1 MRIWFDTARTSRIVN
16 NEHNNIDNCN
26 DCTRSTF
33 DDDDDLVPPHLSHI
47 RTVAQDIHVCTF
59 QQVAPLQLAAC
70 DDEHWLAC
78 HTASHG
84 RVVVMDAQALALL
97 KQFCMPT
104 TTREIIQQ
112 TTWSPSRVAEG
123 VALFSYLGLLQNV
136 ELPPSTPKR
145 STGEILSAWLHI
157 TNACTLRCSYCYLHK
172 TPEHMTD
179 DTARRAV
186 DAVFRSAIKH
196 HFKHVSLRYAGG
208 EASLQMANVLAA
220 HDYATHLAQQN
231 GIKLHAYIMSNGV
244 ILTQSQIEQLK
255 ARHIDVM
262 ISLDGIDDSH
272 DSQRPFINGKGSFKH
287 VDRTITQLLASGL
300 IPHINVTVSQRNLDG
315 LPELVHYIL
324 ERDLS
329 FTFSYYRDNTHSTHI
344 RDLQFAETQMIE
356 GMHRV
361 FAVIERH
368 LPRRRL
374 LNSLIDKASMSGVR
388 QHTCGV
394 GRTYLVIDQQ
404 GQVAKCHADIK
415 QTVTTINEEDP
426 LQAIRDDK
434 GGVQAIA
441 VEEKEGCR
449 TCEWRYW
456 CTGGCPML
464 TYRITGRNDVQ
475 SPNCNIYK
483 ALFPE
488 VLRLEALRLLKY
500 ETSLAW

>member
-1 MRIWFDTARTSRIVN
+1 MRIWLDTARISGLVS
-16 NEHNNIDNCN
+16 NEHNNLDNCN

-33 DDDDDLVPPHLSHI
+33 DDDDPLPIHLLHI
-47 RTVAQDIHVCTF
+47 RSAAQDLHVCTF
-59 QQVAPLQLAAC
+59 QQVVPLHLSAC

-78 HTASHG
+78 HTAGHG

-97 KQFCMPT
+97 KQFRTPT
-104 TTREIIQQ
+104 TTREIIER
-112 TTWSPSRVAEG
+112 TTWPSSRIAEG
-123 VALFSYLGLLQNV
+123 VALFSHLGLLQNV
-136 ELPPSTPKR
+136 ELPPYPPKR
-145 STGEILSAWLHI
+145 STEETLSAWLHI

-196 HFKHVSLRYAGG
+196 HFKRISLRYAGG
-208 EASLQMANVLAA
+208 EASLQMANVLAT
-220 HDYATHLAQQN
+220 HDYATQLAQEN

-244 ILTQSQIEQLK
+244 ILPQSQIEQLK
-255 ARHIDVM
+255 IRNIGVM
-262 ISLDGIDDSH
+262 ISLDGIGDYH
-272 DSQRPFINGKGSFKH
+272 DSQRPFISGKGSFKY
-287 VDRTITQLLASGL
+287 VDRTITKLLANGL
-300 IPHINVTVSQRNLDG
+300 MPHINVTISQRNLGG
-315 LPELVHYIL
+315 LPDLVLYIV
-324 ERDLS
+324 ERDLP
-329 FTFSYYRDNTHSTHI
+329 FTFSYYRDNAYSTHI

-356 GMHRV
+356 GMRKA

-368 LPRRRL
+368 LPKRRL

-394 GRTYLVIDQQ
+394 GRTYLVIDQH

-426 LQAIRDDK
+426 LQAIRNDK
-434 GGVQAIA
+434 SGVQAIA
-441 VEEKEGCR
+441 IEEKEGCR

-456 CTGGCPML
+456 CTGGCPIL

>member
-1 MRIWFDTARTSRIVN
+1 MKIWLDTAPISRLVGS
-16 NEHNNIDNCN
+16 
-26 DCTRSTF
+26 DCDSDCDGDCSRSTF
-33 DDDDDLVPPHLSHI
+33 DDGNLLPTHLPDI
-47 RTVAQDIHVCTF
+47 GMAAQDIYTSIF
-59 QQVAPLQLAAC
+59 QQVTPLHLGSC
-70 DDEHWLAC
+70 GNDYWLVC

-84 RVVVMDAQALALL
+84 QVVVMDAQALALL
-97 KQFCMPT
+97 EQFRMPAT
-104 TTREIIQQ
+104 ASEIIQR

-123 VALFSYLGLLQNV
+123 VVLFSHLGLLKNV
-136 ELPPSTPKR
+136 NLLSHAPKR
-145 STGEILSAWLHI
+145 SRGETLSAWLHI

-172 TPEHMTD
+172 TSEHMND

-208 EASLQMANVLAA
+208 EASLQMANVLAI
-220 HDYATHLAQQN
+220 HDYATQLAQQN
-231 GIKLHAYIMSNGV
+231 DIKLHTYIMSNGV
-244 ILTQSQIEQLK
+244 ILAQSQLEQLK
-255 ARHIDVM
+255 ARHIGVM
-262 ISLDGIDDSH
+262 ISLDGVGAYH
-272 DSQRPFINGKGSFKH
+272 DSQRPFISGKGSFKY
-287 VDRTITQLLASGL
+287 VDRTIMQLLASGL
-300 IPHINVTVSQRNLDG
+300 MPHINVTVSQRNLDG
-315 LPELVHYIL
+315 LPDLVQYIL
-324 ERDLS
+324 ERDMS
-329 FTFSYYRDNTHSTHI
+329 FTFSYYRDNAYSTHI
-344 RDLQFAETQMIE
+344 RDLQFAEAQMIE

-368 LPRRRL
+368 LPRQRL

-394 GRTYLVIDQQ
+394 GRTYLVIDQH

-415 QTVTTINEEDP
+415 QTVTTIDEEDP
-426 LQAIRDDK
+426 LQVIRDDK
-434 GGVQAIA
+434 SGVQAIA

-449 TCEWRYW
+449 ACEWRYW

-488 VLRLEALRLLKY
+488 ALRLEALRLLKY
-500 ETSLAW
+500 ETAIAW